1 MVAAIPCRAEVKATC
16 FHSISYALLEAADWW
31 KKLHGPDAKFGLCV
45 VERAHIVDARL
56 AMLDAALESK
66 TDYLWWIDDDMT
78 IPEKCAQRLY
88 ENMKAQDAA
97 LSGALCY
104 RRGEPYG
111 PCAFTGKRH
120 AVTGKPLQLH
130 PKPERVAEVE
140 ATGFACLMMDV
151 AKASA
156 VHDLTGGAPFLYQKG
171 TGEDA
176 YYCGQARRLGH
187 RIIVDTGLVPGH
199 IGNINYDGKMFEQI
213 LLERPELA
221 ANMEPMGSPTEAEL
235 NQP

>member
-1 MVAAIPCRAEVKATC
+1 MVAAIPCRSEVKATC

-31 KKLHGPDAKFGLCV
+31 KKLHGPNAQFGLCV

-56 AMLDAALESK
+56 AILDAALESK

-88 ENMKAQDAA
+88 ENLKKHDAA
-97 LSGALCY
+97 MSGALCY

-111 PCAFTGKRH
+111 PCAFTKNR
-120 AVTGKPLQLH
+120 H
-130 PKPERVAEVE
+130 PKTNKPYQVNPHPERVVEVE
-140 ATGFACLMMDV
+140 ATGFACLVMDV
-151 AKASA
+151 MQASS

-176 YYCGQARRLGH
+176 YYCSQARRLGQK
-187 RIIVDTGLVPGH
+187 IIVDTGIVPGH
-199 IGNINYDGKMFEQI
+199 IGNINYDGRMFDE
-213 LLERPELA
+213 LLAKRPELA
-221 ANMEPMGSPTEAEL
+221 YALDPTPETK
-235 NQP
+235 Q